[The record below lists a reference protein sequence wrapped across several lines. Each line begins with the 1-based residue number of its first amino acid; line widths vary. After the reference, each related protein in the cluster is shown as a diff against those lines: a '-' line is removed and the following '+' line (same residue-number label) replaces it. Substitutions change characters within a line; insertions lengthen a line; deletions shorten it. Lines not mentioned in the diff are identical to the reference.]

1 MDVSRYLGLFVTDA
15 REQIAWLEG
24 DLVRF
29 DQTPN
34 EEERRILLDSVF
46 RHLHSLKGS
55 AAAMGFD
62 PITAIAHESERVVA
76 RARAANNLASTEVD
90 LLLEVAD
97 ALRRL
102 VGLAGAKQPLE
113 PDTTLL
119 QKLSGLSGTPPPVA
133 PTTAIAIPQTPHT
146 CVRVQISSKSLTP
159 AARAFVVLRRLEALG
174 RTFSCMPPR
183 EALRDGNLPGNALT
197 VVLEGV
203 HDLTSLQ
210 NAVARVP
217 DVEAIELSPQD
228 RKDEP
233 APAPLVR
240 PAQEQKVPTDQTIR
254 VRVDLLDQLLEMA
267 GELVLSSARLRETA
281 RRLPA
286 RQRGPVDEEIDRLG
300 RLVKDLNARV
310 LATRQTPVQH
320 LADRLPRIV
329 RDLSRRLNKP
339 LQLVVEG
346 RDVTLDQGLLD
357 ALTDPLTHA
366 LRNAADHGIESPEVR
381 RQLGKPAVGTIT
393 LSARRER
400 ERVVV
405 ELSDDGGGFD
415 VARLRH
421 RALQAGAISADEAA
435 AMTDDEALRLAF
447 LPGVSTRDVSSDVS
461 GRGVGMDAVLVA
473 VEHLGGSV
481 TLQSTLGVGSS
492 VLFSLPMAL
501 SVTNLLLVDLDGE
514 ILGMPMSKVLFATEG
529 DAVPVGPEHSPTR
542 VLQVGDEHV
551 VAYSL
556 GRLVGFP
563 ESTTGRRPFVVVE
576 GEGQRAAVGVDKLLG
591 QEEVVMRPL
600 TPPLEKIRGLAG
612 TAILGSGRPIFVLD
626 VPRLV
631 A

>member
-15 REQIAWLEG
+15 REQLAWLEA

-29 DQTPN
+29 DQTTN
-34 EEERRILLDSVF
+34 DEERRILLDSVF

-55 AAAMGFD
+55 AATMGLD
-62 PITAIAHESERVVA
+62 PITAIAHEAERVVA
-76 RARAANNLASTEVD
+76 RARSVNHLPASEVD

-97 ALRRL
+97 TLRRFIE
-102 VGLAGAKQPLE
+102 LAAAKQPVE
-113 PDTTLL
+113 PDAALL
-119 QKLSGLSGTPPPVA
+119 GKLSGLSASPLPSPATFSLEVPDV
-133 PTTAIAIPQTPHT
+133 PHT
-146 CVRVQISSKSLTP
+146 CVRVQISQKSMTP
-159 AARAFVVLRRLEALG
+159 AARAFVVLRKLELLG
-174 RTFSCMPPR
+174 RALACIPSR
-183 EALRDGNLPGNALT
+183 ETLRGDATLPGNVLT
-197 VVLEGV
+197 VVLEGTY
-203 HDLTSLQ
+203 DIATLR
-210 NAVARVP
+210 NAVSRIP
-217 DVEAIELSPQD
+217 DVEAIDL
-228 RKDEP
+228 
-233 APAPLVR
+233 APLGQPEEP
-240 PAQEQKVPTDQTIR
+240 PASVAKPPPDPKVPADQTIR
-254 VRVDLLDQLLEMA
+254 VRVELLDQLLEMA
-267 GELVLSSARLRETA
+267 GELVLSSGRLREAA

-286 RQRGPVDEEIDRLG
+286 KQRPPVEEEIDRLG
-300 RLVKDLNARV
+300 HLVKDLNARV

-366 LRNAADHGIESPEVR
+366 LRNAADHGIESPEIR
-381 RQLGKPAVGTIT
+381 RQLGKPAAGTIT

-405 ELSDDGGGFD
+405 ELSDDGAGFD
-415 VARLRH
+415 VARLRE
-421 RALQAGAISADEAA
+421 RALRAGAISEEEAA
-435 AMTDDEALRLAF
+435 AMTDDEAMRLAF
-447 LPGVSTRDVSSDVS
+447 LPGVSTREVSSDIS

-501 SVTNLLLVDLDGE
+501 SVTNLLLVDLAGE

-529 DAVPVGPEHSPTR
+529 DAVPIGPETSPTR
-542 VLQVGDEHV
+542 VLQIGDEHV

-600 TPPLEKIRGLAG
+600 SPPLEKIRGLAG
-612 TAILGSGRPIFVLD
+612 TAILGSGKPIFVLD